1 MTRGNAGAVTI
12 TGGNA
17 VTLYGNGTGTFL
29 QRFMIAA
36 EQSALKIRLSL
47 AQNLSDVLSVHI
59 FFSPSHTFFHSFLH
73 I

>member
-1 MTRGNAGAVTI
+1 M

-17 VTLYGNGTGTFL
+17 GTASAICGNAAVHYGNAAGT
-29 QRFMIAA
+29 
-36 EQSALKIRLSL
+36 ALKQL
-47 AQNLSDVLSVHI
+47 ANGAESIVRRICSNLIQTLSDVLSVHI